1 MNNVLSLIKF
11 IFFILSIKNKI
22 FENKFKNELFEEI
35 AFISWL
41 KIRSQNIQNK

>member
-35 AFISWL
+35 AFIS
-41 KIRSQNIQNK
+41 